1 MENII
6 FFYLLFISAIN
17 LNKCSNVLTF
27 QLHYSNITLNNNIS
41 FIYNALSNTY
51 IYSQMKI
58 GKPEYS
64 IKTLFSFNS
73 PYFFMLSNYELINE
87 ANLLNNYDIENSE
100 TFHNISCLN
109 QYYVQSNKD
118 IHAEEKFIINMYNL
132 DDKSNKEFIIDD
144 LDFVLGVRNI
154 NQKKENLT
162 KIYYMTIGLQFFTSQ
177 RYTQEKKI
185 NFISLIKQKKL
196 VENYNWFIYYEKI
209 KRNKEGLYNLDELV
223 NTEKSL
229 ILGDFPHKFK
239 PNEFHEEQLLNI
251 NSHYF
256 LWILEFKSVYF
267 YRNNTKFNTGL
278 FKQEIYHNKAQLN
291 FNHFIMYAPSL
302 YITMIKNNF
311 FESYISRNICHYYI
325 YNQIESFYC
334 EKSDNFNI
342 NDLKLFPT
350 LYFEHFEL
358 NYTFEFTYEDLFFEK
373 DNKYFFMVSSLFDVD
388 DWFLGEIFFRKYQFV
403 FNQDSKTIS
412 FYNINLDFEQKE
424 NSKKTIIINKS
435 IDWKLIILIIIL
447 SSILFIGIG
456 YIVGKNIY
464 KKYKKKKRANELD
477 DDYDYTSDKKI
488 LND

>member
-6 FFYLLFISAIN
+6 FFYLLLIVVIN
-17 LNKCSNVLTF
+17 LNNCSNVITF
-27 QLHYSNITLNNNIS
+27 QLHYSNITLINNIS
-41 FIYNALSNTY
+41 SIFNSLSNTY

-58 GKPEYS
+58 GQPEYS

-73 PYFFMLSNYELINE
+73 PYFCMLTNYELIDE
-87 ANLLNNYDIENSE
+87 KNLLNYYNVENSE

-109 QYYVQSNKD
+109 QYYVQSYKD
-118 IHAEEKFIINMYNL
+118 IHAEEKFAINMYNL
-132 DDKSNKEFIIDD
+132 DEKSNKEFIIKD

-154 NQKKENLT
+154 YQKKENLT
-162 KIYYMTIGLQFFTSQ
+162 EIYYMTIGLQFFTSQ

-185 NFISLIKQKKL
+185 DFISLIKEKKL

-209 KRNKEGLYNLDELV
+209 KRNEDGLYNLDELL
-223 NTEKSL
+223 NSGKSL
-229 ILGDFPHKFK
+229 IFGGFPHKYK
-239 PNEFHEEQLLNI
+239 SNEFHEEQLLNV

-267 YRNNTKFNTGL
+267 YRNNTKFNTGM
-278 FKQEIYHNKAQLN
+278 FKQELYHNKAQLN
-291 FNHFIMYAPSL
+291 FNNFIMYAPSL
-302 YITMIKNNF
+302 YITMIKNNY

-325 YNQIESFYC
+325 DAQIESFYC

-342 NDLKLFPT
+342 NELKLFPT
-350 LYFEHFEL
+350 LYFEHIEF
-358 NYTFEFTYEDLFFEK
+358 NYTFEFTYEDLFFER
-373 DNKYFFMVSSLFDVD
+373 DNKYFFMVSSLLDVD
-388 DWFLGEIFFRKYQFV
+388 DWFFGEIFFRKYQFV
-403 FNQDSKTIS
+403 FNQDSKAIS

-424 NSKKTIIINKS
+424 SSSKTIIINKS
-435 IDWKLIILIIIL
+435 MDWKLIILIIIL

-456 YIVGKNIY
+456 FIVGKTIY

>member
-6 FFYLLFISAIN
+6 FFYLLFISVIN
-17 LNKCSNVLTF
+17 LNKCSNAIIF

-73 PYFFMLSNYELINE
+73 PYFCMLSNYELINE

-132 DDKSNKEFIIDD
+132 DDKSIKEFIIDD
-144 LDFVLGVRNI
+144 LDFVLGIRNI

-162 KIYYMTIGLQFFTSQ
+162 EIYYMTIGLQFFTSQ

-209 KRNKEGLYNLDELV
+209 KRNKEGLYNLDELI
-223 NTEKSL
+223 NTKKSL

-239 PNEFHEEQLLNI
+239 SNEFHEEQLLNI

-278 FKQEIYHNKAQLN
+278 FKQEIYLNKAQLN
-291 FNHFIMYAPSL
+291 FNHFIIYVPSL

-435 IDWKLIILIIIL
+435 IDWKLIILIIVL

-456 YIVGKNIY
+456 YIIGKTIY

-477 DDYDYTSDKKI
+477 DDYEYTSDKKI

>member
-6 FFYLLFISAIN
+6 FFYLLLIVVIN
-17 LNKCSNVLTF
+17 LNNCSNVITF
-27 QLHYSNITLNNNIS
+27 QLHYSNITLINNIS
-41 FIYNALSNTY
+41 SIFNSLSNTY

-58 GKPEYS
+58 GQPEYS

-73 PYFFMLSNYELINE
+73 PYFCMLSNYELIDE
-87 ANLLNNYDIENSE
+87 KNLLNYYNVENSE

-109 QYYVQSNKD
+109 QYYVQSYKD
-118 IHAEEKFIINMYNL
+118 IHAEEKFAINVYNL
-132 DDKSNKEFIIDD
+132 DEKSNKEFIIKD

-154 NQKKENLT
+154 YQKKENLT
-162 KIYYMTIGLQFFTSQ
+162 EIYYMTIGLQFFTSQ

-185 NFISLIKQKKL
+185 DFISLIKEKKL

-209 KRNKEGLYNLDELV
+209 KRNGDGLYNLDELV
-223 NTEKSL
+223 NSGKSL
-229 ILGDFPHKFK
+229 IFGDFPHKYK
-239 PNEFHEEQLLNI
+239 SNEFHEEQLLNA

-267 YRNNTKFNTGL
+267 YRNNTKFNTGM
-278 FKQEIYHNKAQLN
+278 FKQELYHNKAQLN
-291 FNHFIMYAPSL
+291 FNNFIMYAPSL
-302 YITMIKNNF
+302 YITMIKNNY

-325 YNQIESFYC
+325 DAQIESFYC

-342 NDLKLFPT
+342 NELKLFPT
-350 LYFEHFEL
+350 LYFEHIEF

-373 DNKYFFMVSSLFDVD
+373 DNKYFFMVSSLLDVD
-388 DWFLGEIFFRKYQFV
+388 EWFFGDIFFRKYQFV
-403 FNQDSKTIS
+403 FNQDSKAIS

-424 NSKKTIIINKS
+424 SSSKTIIINKS
-435 IDWKLIILIIIL
+435 MDWKLIILIIIL

-456 YIVGKNIY
+456 FIVGKTIY